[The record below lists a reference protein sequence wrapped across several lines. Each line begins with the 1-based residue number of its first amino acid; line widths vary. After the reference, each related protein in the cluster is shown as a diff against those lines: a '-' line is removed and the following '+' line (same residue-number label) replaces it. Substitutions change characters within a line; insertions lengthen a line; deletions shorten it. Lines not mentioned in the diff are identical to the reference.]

1 MWKWLLIVIIIVP
14 TAEIYGFNLVAG
26 RIGGGNTFL
35 LTLVTS
41 VMGMLI
47 MRFEGRKVLEDSR
60 ARMNSGQIPGRS
72 LVDGLC
78 VFIGGILL
86 IIPGFLTD
94 IIGFT
99 MAFPLTRPF
108 YRILIL
114 KWLERKIKKGNIT
127 IHRR

>member
-1 MWKWLLIVIIIVP
+1 MWKWLLAVIIIVP
-14 TAEIYGFNLVAG
+14 AVEIYGFDWVAS
-26 RIGGGNTFL
+26 RVGGGNTFL
-35 LTLVTS
+35 LAILTS
-41 VMGMLI
+41 AIGMLM

-60 ARMNSGQIPGRS
+60 ARMNSGQVPGRS

-86 IIPGFLTD
+86 VIPGFVTD

-99 MAFPLTRPF
+99 MVFPLTRPL
-108 YRILIL
+108 YRFLIL
-114 KWLERKIKKGNIT
+114 KWLERKMKKGNIT

>member
-14 TAEIYGFNLVAG
+14 TAEIYGFNLVAS